1 MALKKNSE
9 RFEDAKVFNT
19 IDPKYEKWCIEDQ
32 KYYLEK
38 QASLL
43 ELALSVSKFYE
54 YRVKFDREGQQNR
67 FTRSGD
73 KSSVKV

>member
-9 RFEDAKVFNT
+9 RFEDAKVFKT
-19 IDPKYEKWCIEDQ
+19 IDPKYENGEDQ

>member
-1 MALKKNSE
+1 MQKCLKLLIQSTKNG
-9 RFEDAKVFNT
+9 
-19 IDPKYEKWCIEDQ
+19 EDQ

-67 FTRSGD
+67 FTRRGD